1 MKALEIG
8 SYIVRL
14 AKTKEEIDEV
24 QKLVEEVFFLEEGI
38 DPATVTQSEHDIK
51 VINPVCD
58 HLIVIHKESNRIVST
73 YRLIRREH
81 AEKIGGFYTKS
92 EYDLTKLLNYD
103 GEILEFSRAVT
114 HKDFRGSGTM
124 MITWKGLA
132 EYIKAYDV
140 KLMFGVPSFHGID
153 PSKFKNEMAY
163 LYHFHKERD
172 EICCRSKEYADM
184 NLVPK
189 NQINEKEAFMNL
201 PALFKGY
208 LRVGA
213 KIGDGAFIDE
223 EFDTIDVFI
232 IVETDATNETY
243 KKHFLGG

>member
-1 MKALEIG
+1 MKVLEIG
-8 SYIVRL
+8 TYIVRL

-38 DPATVTQSEHDIK
+38 DPKTVTQLEHDIK

-58 HLIVIHKESNRIVST
+58 HLIVIHKESNKIVST

-92 EYDLTKLLNYD
+92 EYDLTKLLNYN

-132 EYIKAYDV
+132 EYIKTFDV
-140 KLMFGVPSFHGID
+140 KLMFGIPSFHGID
-153 PSKFKNEMAY
+153 VNKFKNEMSY
-163 LYHFHKERD
+163 LYHFHKERE
-172 EICCRSKEYADM
+172 EIYCRSKEYSSM

-189 NQINEKEAFMNL
+189 DQINEKESFMKL

-208 LRVGA
+208 LRLGA
-213 KIGDGAFIDE
+213 KIGDGAFVDV

-232 IVETDATNETY
+232 TVETDATNETY